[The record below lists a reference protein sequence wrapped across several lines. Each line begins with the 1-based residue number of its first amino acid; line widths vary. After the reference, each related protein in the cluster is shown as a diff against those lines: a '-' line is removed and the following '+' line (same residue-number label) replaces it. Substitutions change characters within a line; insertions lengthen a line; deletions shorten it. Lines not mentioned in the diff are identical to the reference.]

1 MSLCVCHGAVL
12 QCPFGSNPSTLNVLP
27 NSMTN
32 VCNKPMATIMDNKPF
47 VNILPFGM
55 CSNLANPTVASATAS
70 ALGVL
75 TPMPCVPLITAPWT
89 LGSNSVLVKGIPAL
103 KDSSILM
110 CSYGGTIRCNFSGQV
125 TSQIK

>member
-47 VNILPFGM
+47 VNIAIAYYSAILGKKQEVKPPFCPKSGKYR
-55 CSNLANPTVASATAS
+55 P
-70 ALGVL
+70 
-75 TPMPCVPLITAPWT
+75 
-89 LGSNSVLVKGIPAL
+89 PAAA
-103 KDSSILM
+103 
-110 CSYGGTIRCNFSGQV
+110 CN
-125 TSQIK
+125 